1 MVFCCS
7 YFLFTSG
14 NATPQ
19 NPVYCK
25 NLKCGEKVFYV
36 TRKMNFPLTF
46 CRHVFIEETTYK
58 TTHNNSTTFVVLLLL
73 GNEHEVSL
81 GNFRYQTMMVVV
93 YFLVF
98 PLLDRKIFLLSLTR
112 CEKQAKKLIL

>member
-1 MVFCCS
+1 
-7 YFLFTSG
+7 
-14 NATPQ
+14 
-19 NPVYCK
+19 
-25 NLKCGEKVFYV
+25 
-36 TRKMNFPLTF
+36 MNFPLTF

-81 GNFRYQTMMVVV
+81 GNFRYQTMMAVV

-112 CEKQAKKLIL
+112 CEKQAKTNTLGLVTGWGVLSIDLHIVSNVIFLNFRPYYQNKAIQF

>member
-1 MVFCCS
+1 
-7 YFLFTSG
+7 
-14 NATPQ
+14 
-19 NPVYCK
+19 
-25 NLKCGEKVFYV
+25 
-36 TRKMNFPLTF
+36 MNFPLTF

-81 GNFRYQTMMVVV
+81 GNFRYQTMMAVV
-93 YFLVF
+93 YFSVF